1 MKAMTMQILNNNHEA
16 RSKKQGART
25 AGVLASCFLLLASV
39 THAQDAQTLVS
50 QMQGAERSVSYSAIR
65 KSGGDTIRVFR
76 SGLKQR
82 LQWLSPDV
90 RHGDVQVDDGE
101 HVTLYHRAEKSAT
114 QTDSRLRAP
123 AFAPTGTPAKTTFA
137 GRRAFSVRVGGN
149 RTLVIDAQTKA
160 LLAVRGGNRNGGFA
174 LSDIRFAP
182 VPASQFV
189 FVAPAGVNV
198 QKIAGALYNNV
209 NRAKR
214 AARWLQ
220 TPLKPPAGFSFE
232 SAIVGSNS
240 AWLRYSNGQNRI
252 SLFEQPTT
260 AVDLGPQPV
269 EGGGTFWRKN
279 GVRFLATGSPGSALG
294 QVVDALK

>member
-1 MKAMTMQILNNNHEA
+1 MPILNKKQEP
-16 RSKKQGART
+16 RSKRQEVRT
-25 AGVLASCFLLLASV
+25 GSVLASCLLLLASV

-50 QMQGAERSVSYSAIR
+50 QMQGAERSVSYAAVR

-82 LQWLSPDV
+82 LEWLSPDV
-90 RHGDVQVDDGE
+90 RRGDVQVDDGE

-114 QTDSRLRAP
+114 QTDSPSRAL
-123 AFAPTGTPAKTTFA
+123 AFAATGTPAKTTFA
-137 GRRAFSVRVGGN
+137 GRSAFSVQVGAK

-160 LLAVRGGNRNGGFA
+160 LLAVRGGVGNGGFA

-182 VPASQFV
+182 VPASKFE
-189 FVAPAGVNV
+189 FVAPSSVSV
-198 QKIAGALYNNV
+198 QKFPGALYNNV
-209 NRAKR
+209 KIAKR

-220 TPLKPPAGFSFE
+220 TPFKPPAGFSFE
-232 SAIVGSNS
+232 SAIVSNDS
-240 AWLRYSNGQNRI
+240 AWLRYSNRQNRI

-260 AVDLGPQPV
+260 AGDLPPQKV
-269 EGGGTFWRKN
+269 KGGTFWRKN

-294 QVVDALK
+294 QVVNDLK